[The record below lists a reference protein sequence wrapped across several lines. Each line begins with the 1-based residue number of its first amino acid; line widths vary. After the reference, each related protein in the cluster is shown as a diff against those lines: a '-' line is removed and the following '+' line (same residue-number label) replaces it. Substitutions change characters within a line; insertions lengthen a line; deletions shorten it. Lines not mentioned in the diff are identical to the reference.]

1 VHHLFCKFLEGSGR
15 MIGHGAILAGTI
27 PSVPEGGLTLWPS
40 LNSILDLRVSQ
51 VRNGNFCPS
60 ALERGT
66 RCEQVVN
73 LALAERHVQGVSTR
87 APRFSGRRNSI

>member
-1 VHHLFCKFLEGSGR
+1 MGDDRPRGYPRGDNSKRSR
-15 MIGHGAILAGTI
+15 RRI
-27 PSVPEGGLTLWPS
+27 TLWPS

-87 APRFSGRRNSI
+87 APPLLWSPQ